1 TLRARACGA
10 SASGGAGDPGW
21 VPPDDARQR
30 VYNTLHTFYTW
41 PQGTATSG
49 TIGYRGFFYHF
60 LDMNTGFRM
69 PGWDPELSSIDS
81 ALLMAGILDA
91 GAYFNDPDD
100 TMEVA
105 IATTADSLYNRMD
118 WTFFRNNTTRIYMG
132 WKPGG
137 GGFGGFGQWQ
147 GYNEAMI
154 MEIEALGSTTFKVD
168 TTLWNPGWTSTYS
181 FGTQY

>member
-21 VPPDDARQR
+21 VPPDDARTR

-41 PQGTATSG
+41 PQGTSAIN

-81 ALLMAGILDA
+81 ALLMAGVLDA
-91 GAYFNDPDD
+91 GAYFNDPADRTEAAIR
-100 TMEVA
+100 TM
-105 IATTADSLYNRMD
+105 ADSLYDRMD
-118 WTFFRNNTTRIYMG
+118 WTFFRNGGSRIYMG
-132 WKPGG
+132 WKPGL
-137 GGFGGFGQWQ
+137 GFAGFGQWV

-154 MEIEALGSTTFKVD
+154 MEIEALGSSTYVVPTS
-168 TTLWNPGWTSTYS
+168 LWSGWTAGYN
-181 FGTQY
+181 Y